1 MMSSAARRAPSHW
14 YLGIDRRL
22 PELPAAF
29 DLPAVSRLYEA
40 RALLGLLSPT
50 AASRPAVH
58 TISPSVRAALD
69 P

>member
-1 MMSSAARRAPSHW
+1 MLKIAGQRFRKLDVCDWAPVPQ
-14 YLGIDRRL
+14 LLD
-22 PELPAAF
+22 
-29 DLPAVSRLYEA
+29 EA
-40 RALLGLLSPT
+40 RALLGLPSPT